1 MNTAARKS
9 ESLIVYLVFPLDNQ
23 MLSSGWVFRPDV
35 SKLAKELLSRFNSVK
50 TDLKL
55 RIYLLLFPKAGVG
68 YNVWSGV

>member
-35 SKLAKELLSRFNSVK
+35 SKPAKELFPRFNSVK
-50 TDLKL
+50 TDLKTENIL
-55 RIYLLLFPKAGVG
+55 VIISKSGGGV
-68 YNVWSGV
+68 